1 MPGWR
6 IVSFDRIAGRGT
18 ITSGVGT
25 LSFDASVALVDA
37 FVIGEEVDVTLRASH
52 GGSQP
57 YDVLRIGPKGY
68 RTPFVAPS
76 LDVIAQTIDP
86 WRQDVIGRRAW
97 IAGADDGELHLRVED
112 DTYRP
117 ERALVFAGCVA
128 VSGPLEIEE
137 LAAIHVFRLADVQ
150 NLAPE
155 LFRHW
160 PPVPPRCVIFRLDPA
175 RFGAGC
181 LYVVAESVALSST
194 T

>member
-6 IVSFDRIAGRGT
+6 IASFDRIAARGT
-18 ITSGVGT
+18 ITGVGT

-37 FVIGEEVDVTLRASH
+37 FEVGEEVDVALRASH
-52 GGSQP
+52 GGPQP
-57 YDVLRIGPKGY
+57 YDVLRIAPTGY

-76 LDVIAQTIDP
+76 LDAIAETIDP

-97 IAGADDGELHLRVED
+97 IAGTDDGELHVRVED

-128 VSGPLEIEE
+128 VQGPLEIEE
-137 LAAIHVFRLADVQ
+137 LAAIHVFRLGDVQ
-150 NLAPE
+150 RLAPE

-160 PPVPPRCVIFRLDPA
+160 PPVPASCVIFRLDPA
-175 RFGAGC
+175 RFGQGC
-181 LYVVAESVALSST
+181 LYVVAASVALSST